1 MAVSLSSELLLGMV
15 AGCALTLLVQ
25 QLIRATSGIG
35 RWLPLIGLIL
45 VLVAGMIWLT
55 GAGH

>member
-1 MAVSLSSELLLGMV
+1 MAISLSNELLLGMV

-35 RWLPLIGLIL
+35 RWLPLVFLVALGLGGL
-45 VLVAGMIWLT
+45 VLLLKLG
-55 GAGH
+55 G